1 MVIIIGFV
9 VALAFMVLENHRD
22 SKQIK
27 ILNQKVKEL
36 IAGDYSDILDMRGSP
51 EITDM
56 TNSLN
61 DLSEVIR
68 LTHDN
73 LEQEKTR
80 LSSILSYM
88 SDGVIATDRMGR
100 IIMVNDM
107 AQKQLV
113 FQPNPLRKRI
123 SWTCWTFVTSIV
135 FVSSWPRHLRWSS
148 TMRIPMGNIPI

>member
-1 MVIIIGFV
+1 MINQLRYLLTTAEFWFVVIIIGFV
-9 VALAFMVLENHRD
+9 VALAFMLLENHRD
-22 SKQIK
+22 NKQIK
-27 ILNQKVKEL
+27 ILNQKVKDL

-100 IIMVNDM
+100 IIMINDM
-107 AQKQLV
+107 AQKQLRSEERRV
-113 FQPNPLRKRI
+113 GKE
-123 SWTCWTFVTSIV
+123 C
-135 FVSSWPRHLRWSS
+135 
-148 TMRIPMGNIPI
+148 

>member
-1 MVIIIGFV
+1 MINQLRYLLTTAEFWFVVIIIGFV

-22 SKQIK
+22 NKQIR

-36 IAGDYSDILDMRGSP
+36 IAGDYSDVLDMRGSP

-80 LSSILSYM
+80 LSSILS
-88 SDGVIATDRMGR
+88 
-100 IIMVNDM
+100 
-107 AQKQLV
+107 
-113 FQPNPLRKRI
+113 
-123 SWTCWTFVTSIV
+123 
-135 FVSSWPRHLRWSS
+135 
-148 TMRIPMGNIPI
+148 